1 MQIIYFSYQV
11 GVLAPFLTTQKVV
24 EEFDAKIISK
34 WEFIYGNNEL

>member
-11 GVLAPFLTTQKVV
+11 GVLAPFSHNPVA
-24 EEFDAKIISK
+24 EEFDAKVISK